1 MNFIDDLGINGHL
14 QIAKLY
20 KSGEEEIVFDDHNI
34 IVSGMSVG
42 LTYLFAGLGS
52 TKVTDFQI
60 DRVQLGVSGYAA
72 LETSTTYQLSGPL
85 SSTLE
90 YGTDTDIYAIQA
102 SQLVNGATQT
112 SKTFLKI
119 PHSKIT
125 RINDNS
131 LRYTIVLDEEACNNL
146 SRNSVELSLNEIG
159 LFMKN
164 PTGQVTDT
172 SILVAYRVFSSIRK
186 TDDFSLIFRWTI
198 NF

>member
-112 SKTFLKI
+112 SKAFLKI

>member
-34 IVSGMSVG
+34 IISGMSVG

>member
-102 SQLVNGATQT
+102 SQLVNGSTQT

-146 SRNSVELSLNEIG
+146 SRNSKDLSLNEIG

>member
-1 MNFIDDLGINGHL
+1 M

-102 SQLVNGATQT
+102 SQLVNGSTQT

-146 SRNSVELSLNEIG
+146 SRNSKDLSLNEIG